1 MTTLVA
7 LSTKDA
13 LVLGCDSL
21 GSRTRRVIDPG
32 DLIDFFN
39 LDDKEFP
46 LKLDKDGKPLLKS
59 FNEVYLRSVST
70 PVEHMTHMAKLFL
83 LEPLKIGIMLTGI
96 TSIGERTIKSLVEE
110 FKTKK
115 IKLIKSKSY
124 TVKDIAEKILEHIL
138 LYYEKEY
145 PDEKS
150 RPELELILGGY
161 GKKEVLPEIY
171 RIKLPVKNIELQL
184 GSQGE
189 SRFGIVFGGQMK
201 EIQRIVFG
209 TDYGNTLE
217 LRKRHIELLKKYREK
232 IMELLKSNSITFQIP
247 EFSKDELSELDIFT
261 KDWKLEGFEAN
272 WGDFSEQNA
281 IECVDFFVNIMIKS
295 QQFGGG
301 MPTVGGEVHIAL
313 ITKDKARFVSKEE
326 YYHSGHFTPKHI
338 QEAV

>member
-32 DLIDFFN
+32 DLIGFFN
-39 LDDKEFP
+39 LDDKGFP
-46 LKLDKDGKPLLKS
+46 LKLDGEGKPLLKS
-59 FNEVYLRSVST
+59 FDDIYLRSVSV
-70 PVEHMTHMAKLFL
+70 PSEHMTHMTKVFL
-83 LEPLKIGIMLTGI
+83 LDPLKAGVMLTGI
-96 TSIGERTIKSLVEE
+96 TSVGERTIKSLVDE

-115 IKLIKSKSY
+115 LKLMKSKVY
-124 TVKDIAEKILEHIL
+124 TVKDIADKLLEHIL
-138 LYYEKEY
+138 QYYEKEY

-161 GKKEVLPEIY
+161 GKKEALPEIY
-171 RIKLPVKNIELQL
+171 RIKLPVKSIELQL

-209 TDYGNTLE
+209 TDFGNRLE

-232 IMELLKSNSITFQIP
+232 IIGLLKQNNITFQIP
-247 EFSKDELSELDIFT
+247 DFSKDELSELEIFT
-261 KDWKLEGFEAN
+261 DQWNLEGFEAN

-295 QQFGGG
+295 QQFSSG

-313 ITKDKARFVSKEE
+313 INKDKARFVSKEE
-326 YYHSGHFTPKHI
+326 YCHSGYFTPKH
-338 QEAV
+338 AH